1 MGRINIKIKNK
12 NSFTDISQELLLK
25 GKTEEYKEYK

>member
-1 MGRINIKIKNK
+1 MGRRNIKIKNK
-12 NSFTDISQELLLK
+12 NSFNDFSQELLFR